1 MKRMPR
7 TAAFASIVW
16 WLLVPLFA
24 VAGDGE
30 LDPSFAGN
38 GKEPVGFTS
47 NGSATPAIATA
58 MLVQP
63 DGKIVL
69 AGYSGTTTLSTA
81 LARLNPNGGLDD
93 TFGGNGDGRV
103 GGLFVKQA
111 GVPDF
116 AQAVARQGDGK
127 IVVFGQISNSGY
139 VVRLTALGELDLTF
153 DGDGKVLYP
162 LVESGTVSFVAGA
175 IMSNGNIL
183 ASGSY
188 DAGSGGGP
196 TLLNVLFD
204 DTGQVLAAQ
213 NVSTVF
219 SLDKGA
225 MVMQPDGKA
234 VIAVTGGAGNCNV
247 IRDNVGAA
255 SLSLDGDFGIGGIAT
270 FGWNLGGD
278 NVDYC
283 YALALQ
289 RDGKILMG
297 GQARSDASGGSRASI
312 LRLLTGG
319 TLDPGFGKK
328 DFVFASGATGIPNIG
343 TAILVQNDQR
353 IVLAGIAG
361 TADPALEP
369 QDFAALRLFTDGSL
383 DATFTASTPGSSL
396 GKVVFGFETGA
407 SGRTDTAFAAGLQG
421 NRIVMAGYR
430 ETSNSAKIA
439 QFAIARLENNKVF
452 ADGFEAP

>member
-1 MKRMPR
+1 MERSSHI
-7 TAAFASIVW
+7 AVFASSLM
-16 WLLVPLFA
+16 WLLVPHFA
-24 VAGDGE
+24 AASDGE

-38 GKEPVGFTS
+38 GKEPVGFTI
-47 NGSATPAIATA
+47 NGSATPAVARA
-58 MLVQP
+58 MVVQQ

-69 AGYSGTTTLSTA
+69 AGYKGTTTISTA
-81 LARLNPNGGLDD
+81 LARLNPNGGLDT
-93 TFGGNGDGRV
+93 TFGTNGDGRV
-103 GGLFVKQA
+103 EGLFLKAA
-111 GVPDF
+111 GVLDA
-116 AQAVARQGDGK
+116 AQAVALQGDGK
-127 IVVFGQISNSGY
+127 IIVFGQIANSGY
-139 VVRLTALGELDLTF
+139 VVRLTALGELDATF

-175 IMSNGNIL
+175 VTSTGDIL

-188 DAGSGGGP
+188 DAGTGDGP

-204 DTGQVLAAQ
+204 STGEVVAAQ
-213 NVSTVF
+213 NVSTVS
-219 SLDKGA
+219 SLDGGA
-225 MVMQPDGKA
+225 VVMQPDGKA
-234 VIAVTGGAGNCNV
+234 VIAVTGAGNCNV

-255 SLSLDGDFGIGGIAT
+255 SLGLDGGFGIGGIGT

-297 GQARSDASGGSRASI
+297 GQARSDASGGTHASI

-328 DFVFASGATGIPNIG
+328 DFVFASGATGIYNTG
-343 TAILVQNDQR
+343 TAILVQDDQR
-353 IVLAGIAG
+353 IVLAGSAG

-369 QDFAALRLFTDGSL
+369 QDFAALRLLTDGSL
-383 DATFTASTPGSSL
+383 DTTFTASTPGSSL

-407 SGRTDTAFAAGLQG
+407 SGRRDAAFGAGLQG
-421 NRIVMAGYR
+421 NRIVMAGFR
-430 ETSNSAKIA
+430 ETSNSAQID
-439 QFAIARLENNKVF
+439 QFAIARLENDKLF
-452 ADGFEAP
+452 ADGFDP